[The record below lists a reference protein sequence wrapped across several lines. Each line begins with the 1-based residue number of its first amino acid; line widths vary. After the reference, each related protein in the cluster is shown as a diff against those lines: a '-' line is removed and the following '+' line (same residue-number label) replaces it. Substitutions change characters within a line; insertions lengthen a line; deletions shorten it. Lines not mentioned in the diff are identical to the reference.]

1 MSLLNNSNAIPT
13 KGGDYNL
20 ENSLRFRSSANAY
33 LSRTPATAGNR
44 QTLTYSCWFKL
55 GSTELHLLETGNVS
69 STLAGIV
76 SLTDG
81 TIRIQD
87 FVSSSQQY
95 KLITAQVFRDPSSWY
110 HLVFVLDTTNAIST
124 DRLRLYING
133 SRVTSFS
140 TEVYPA
146 LSYSGTLNTAE
157 VTSIGSRSYNLSAY
171 GDQYL
176 TEINFVD
183 GQALTASDFGETNE
197 TTGVWQPIEY
207 TSTYGTNGFYLPFND
222 ASSVAALGF
231 DNSGNSNNW
240 TPNNISVYG
249 GTSTSFSTVGT
260 TSWTAPAGVTSI
272 KYLVV
277 AGGGGGGSATTGVNM
292 GGGGGAGGLLQ
303 GTLEVTPGSS
313 YTVTIGSGG
322 AANTNGGDSVLG
334 TITATG
340 GGYGAR
346 NVVGS
351 TAPSNGG
358 SGGGASAYAS
368 NPGSGIAGQGFSGGT
383 SAGSNTAAGGGGSS
397 EVGGSVSGGTVG
409 GKGGDGTNLSISGS
423 SVTYAGGGG
432 GGAYSGET
440 GGAGGSGGGGAGGS
454 NATDGANAT
463 GYGSGGGGAG
473 QYGNTR
479 IGGSG
484 SSGIVVISYG
494 NSSTYDSMTDVP
506 TLTDEDTAN
515 YAVFNPLMPTSVS
528 NTTFTDGN
536 LKIVPGG
543 NQASY
548 YGLGTIGLKSG
559 KWYFESQGN
568 RAGTGTSFRIGFSK
582 NQGVANADIAIYN
595 ATGNYEIEGTTITG
609 KATYT
614 NGDIIGTAVD
624 LDSNT
629 IEFFKNNTS
638 QGSVSFSSGEWYPHA
653 RIYASSSYTTNN
665 IIFNFGQ
672 RPFAYTPPTGYLK
685 LNTFNLPDSSIVDG
699 SEHFVTALYTGTG
712 SSRSIDNTITDGSNP
727 QVETGDPIQFQ
738 PDLTWIKVRNSASYE
753 QMWFDSVRGATKYLR
768 SNGAST
774 EGTVA
779 NSLTSFDSNGFSL
792 GANGDVNGS
801 TFPIVAWNWKAGG
814 TAVSNTDGTNT
825 SAMVSANPTAGFSIV
840 SYTGN
845 GSSGATIGHGL
856 GVAPSMVIVKSINN
870 SPGYWMVYHSGMT
883 SASYWMPLN
892 LTSAQSAA
900 SAVWDNTAPTPNV
913 FTVGNDQSV
922 NLSAS
927 WDYVAY
933 CFADVEGYSKM
944 GSYTGNGSADGP
956 FVYTGFRPSYVMVK
970 RTAAAGNW
978 LVYDNK
984 RDAYN
989 PAPNILIPNSSS
1001 AESSGST
1008 TGIDMLSNG
1017 IKFRGTN
1024 AALNSS
1030 GSPYI
1035 YMAFAENPFK
1045 NSLAR

>member
-738 PDLTWIKVRNSASYE
+738 PDLTWIKVKNSASYE

-814 TAVSNTDGTNT
+814 TAVSNTAGTIT
-825 SAMVSANPTAGFSIV
+825 SSVSANPTAGFSV
-840 SYTGN
+840 VTY
-845 GSSGATIGHGL
+845 SGTNSASTIGHGL
-856 GVAPSMVIVKSINN
+856 GDAPKFIVVKTRSGTENWNI
-870 SPGYWMVYHSGMT
+870 YH
-883 SASYWMPLN
+883 ASLGNAGLLYLN
-892 LTSAQSAA
+892 LTNAAVNGVGTWNSTSPTSSVFSVTGNNLGVNQSGQ
-900 SAVWDNTAPTPNV
+900 T
-913 FTVGNDQSV
+913 
-922 NLSAS
+922 
-927 WDYVAY
+927 YVAY
-933 CFADVEGYSKM
+933 CFAEVEGFSKF
-944 GSYTGNGSADGP
+944 GSYTGNGSADGT
-956 FVYTGFRPSYVMVK
+956 FVYTGFRPAYVMIK
-970 RTAAAGNW
+970 RTNATNFW
-978 LVYDNK
+978 YIYDTK

-989 PAPNILIPNSSS
+989 VMHSTLYANISDGEATASVILDSV
-1001 AESSGST
+1001 
-1008 TGIDMLSNG
+1008 SNG
-1017 IKFRGTN
+1017 FKLRT
-1024 AALNSS
+1024 ALDGFNLS

>member
-13 KGGDYNL
+13 TGGGYNL
-20 ENSLRFRSSANAY
+20 EDSLRFRSSASAY
-33 LSRTPATAGNR
+33 LSRTPTVAGNR
-44 QTLTYSCWFKL
+44 KTWTWSSWVKR
-55 GSTELHLLETGNVS
+55 GDVSTATGRLLF
-69 STLAGIV
+69 A
-76 SLTDG
+76 G
-81 TIRIQD
+81 TISTNDTAIYFANNTLSFYTRT
-87 FVSSSQQY
+87 SSSLLGY
-95 KLITAQVFRDPSSWY
+95 LVSTPLYRDPSSWY
-110 HLVFVLDTTNAIST
+110 HIVVAYDST
-124 DRLRLYING
+124 QATASDRIKIYVNG
-133 SRVTSFS
+133 EQLTSFS
-140 TEVYPA
+140 TETYPA
-146 LSYSGTLNTAE
+146 INTDSHVNANGIVHNLGRGTNAAFYYD
-157 VTSIGSRSYNLSAY
+157 G
-171 GDQYL
+171 YL
-176 TEINFVD
+176 TEVNLID
-183 GQALTASDFGETNE
+183 GQALTEDDFGETNSD
-197 TTGVWQPIEY
+197 TGVWQPKKY
-207 TSTYGTNGFYLPFND
+207 TGTYGTNGFYLPFND

-303 GTLEVTPGSS
+303 GTLAVTPGNS

-515 YAVFNPLMPTSVS
+515 YCVMNPLDTTG
-528 NTTFTDGN
+528 NTLSEAN
-536 LKIVPGG
+536 LKIV
-543 NQASY
+543 ASASSSATR
-548 YGLGTIGLKSG
+548 GTISVSSG
-559 KWYFESQGN
+559 KWYWEVTFNGGTNNAVMIGISDATVPITSSNWQSTDGWYYYGFNGN
-568 RAGTGTSFRIGFSK
+568 
-582 NQGVANADIAIYN
+582 
-595 ATGNYEIEGTTITG
+595 
-609 KATYT
+609 TYT
-614 NGDIIGTAVD
+614 SPST
-624 LDSNT
+624 
-629 IEFFKNNTS
+629 
-638 QGSVSFSSGEWYPHA
+638 
-653 RIYASSSYTTNN
+653 YAYGASYTTNDVIGVALDSDAGTLTFYKNGVSQGVAFTGLTDKLLGPN
-665 IIFNFGQ
+665 IGAGGATQTVSLNFGQ
-672 RPFAYTPPTGYLK
+672 RPFAYTPPAGHLK

-712 SSRSIDNTITDGSNP
+712 SSRSIDNTITSSGG
-727 QVETGDPIQFQ
+727 VETGDPIQFQ

-768 SNGAST
+768 SNNDAA

-814 TAVSNTDGTNT
+814 TAVSNTAGTIGT
-825 SAMVSANPTAGFSIV
+825 SQVSANTTAGFSV
-840 SYTGN
+840 GTY
-845 GSSGATIGHGL
+845 SGDGTNANKTVGHGL
-856 GVAPSMVIVKSINN
+856 GVVPEMIIVKSRSEAARNWLI
-870 SPGYWMVYHSGMT
+870 WHKD
-883 SASYWMPLN
+883 LN
-892 LTSAQSAA
+892 DNDKAFLFNTDAA
-900 SAVWDNTAPTPNV
+900 ADNRFGPNAPTTTV
-913 FTVGNDQSV
+913 FGAYGGQGNRGTSTMV
-922 NLSAS
+922 FYAFAS
-927 WDYVAY
+927 
-933 CFADVEGYSKM
+933 VEGYSKF
-944 GSYTGNGSADGP
+944 GSYTGNGSTDGP
-956 FVYTGFRPSYVMVK
+956 FVYTGFRPAFVMVK
-970 RTAAAGNW
+970 TYSTAGNW
-978 LVYDNK
+978 FITDAARDPDNVATQ
-984 RDAYN
+984 RLFANLSNAED
-989 PAPNILIPNSSS
+989 SS
-1001 AESSGST
+1001 AL
-1008 TGIDMLSNG
+1008 IDLTSNG
-1017 IKFRGTN
+1017 FKLRMSS
-1024 AALNSS
+1024 ALNDSAN
-1030 GSPYI
+1030 YI

>member
-13 KGGDYNL
+13 TGGGYNL
-20 ENSLRFRSSANAY
+20 EDSLRFRSSASAY
-33 LSRTPATAGNR
+33 LSRTPTVAGNR
-44 QTLTYSCWFKL
+44 KTWTWSSWVKR
-55 GSTELHLLETGNVS
+55 GDVSTATGRLLF
-69 STLAGIV
+69 A
-76 SLTDG
+76 G
-81 TIRIQD
+81 TISTNDTAIYFANNTLSFYTRT
-87 FVSSSQQY
+87 SSSLLGY
-95 KLITAQVFRDPSSWY
+95 LVSTPLYRDPSSWY
-110 HLVFVLDTTNAIST
+110 HIVVAYDST
-124 DRLRLYING
+124 QATASDRIKIYVNG
-133 SRVTSFS
+133 EQLTSFS
-140 TEVYPA
+140 TETYPA
-146 LSYSGTLNTAE
+146 INTDSHVNANGIVHNLGRGTNAAFYYD
-157 VTSIGSRSYNLSAY
+157 G
-171 GDQYL
+171 YL
-176 TEINFVD
+176 TEVNLID
-183 GQALTASDFGETNE
+183 GQALTEDDFGETNSD
-197 TTGVWQPIEY
+197 TGVWQPKKY
-207 TSTYGTNGFYLPFND
+207 TGTYGTNGFYLPFND

-303 GTLEVTPGSS
+303 GTLAVTPGNS

-515 YAVFNPLMPTSVS
+515 YCVMNPLDTTG
-528 NTTFTDGN
+528 NTLSEAN
-536 LKIVPGG
+536 LKIV
-543 NQASY
+543 ASASSSATR
-548 YGLGTIGLKSG
+548 GTISVSSG
-559 KWYFESQGN
+559 KWYWEVTFNGGTNNAVMIGISDATVPITSSNWQSTDGWYYYGFNGN
-568 RAGTGTSFRIGFSK
+568 
-582 NQGVANADIAIYN
+582 
-595 ATGNYEIEGTTITG
+595 
-609 KATYT
+609 TYT
-614 NGDIIGTAVD
+614 SPST
-624 LDSNT
+624 
-629 IEFFKNNTS
+629 
-638 QGSVSFSSGEWYPHA
+638 
-653 RIYASSSYTTNN
+653 YAYGASYTTNDVIGVALDSDAGTLTFYKNGVSQGVAFTGLTDKLLGPN
-665 IIFNFGQ
+665 IGAGGATQTVSLNFGQ
-672 RPFAYTPPTGYLK
+672 RPFAYTPPAGHLK

-768 SNGAST
+768 SNSDAA

-814 TAVSNTDGTNT
+814 TAVSNTAGTIGT
-825 SAMVSANPTAGFSIV
+825 SQVSANTTAGFSV
-840 SYTGN
+840 GTY
-845 GSSGATIGHGL
+845 SGDGTNANKTVGHGL
-856 GVAPSMVIVKSINN
+856 GVVPEMIIVKSRSEAARNWLI
-870 SPGYWMVYHSGMT
+870 WHKD
-883 SASYWMPLN
+883 LN
-892 LTSAQSAA
+892 DNDKAFLFNTDAA
-900 SAVWDNTAPTPNV
+900 ADNRFGPNAPTTTV
-913 FTVGNDQSV
+913 FGAYGGQGNRGTSTMV
-922 NLSAS
+922 FYAFAS
-927 WDYVAY
+927 
-933 CFADVEGYSKM
+933 VEGYSKF
-944 GSYTGNGSADGP
+944 GSYTGNGSTDGP
-956 FVYTGFRPSYVMVK
+956 FVYTGFRPAFVMVK
-970 RTAAAGNW
+970 TYSTAGNW
-978 LVYDNK
+978 FITDAARDPDNVATQ
-984 RDAYN
+984 RLFANLSNAED
-989 PAPNILIPNSSS
+989 SS
-1001 AESSGST
+1001 AL
-1008 TGIDMLSNG
+1008 IDLTSNG
-1017 IKFRGTN
+1017 FKLRMSS
-1024 AALNSS
+1024 ALNDSAN
-1030 GSPYI
+1030 YI

>member
-1 MSLLNNSNAIPT
+1 MGANGAS
-13 KGGDYNL
+13 GDYNL
-20 ENSLRFRSSANAY
+20 ENSLRFRSSASAY
-33 LSRTPATAGNR
+33 LSRTPTVAGNR
-44 QTLTYSCWFKL
+44 KTWTWSAWVKLGTLTGTRTLF
-55 GSTELHLLETGNVS
+55 GASTGGYTNGYFNLFVNGNNVVEYDVTTLSDS
-69 STLAGIV
+69 SDRV
-76 SLTDG
+76 
-81 TIRIQD
+81 IR
-87 FVSSSQQY
+87 ST
-95 KLITAQVFRDPSSWY
+95 TAVLRDPSAWY
-110 HLVFVLDTTNAIST
+110 HIVLKYDVTQATDTN
-124 DRLRLYING
+124 RVLLYVNG
-133 SRVTSFS
+133 ESVIFT
-140 TEVYPA
+140 TAGAGTYPA
-146 LSYSGTLNTAE
+146 LNTDGP
-157 VTSIGSRSYNLSAY
+157 VNSTIQHQLGIRNVDNDRYY
-171 GDQYL
+171 DGYL
-176 TEINFVD
+176 TEVNFVD
-183 GQALTASDFGETNE
+183 GQALTPSDFGEYNE
-197 TTGVWQPIEY
+197 DTGVWQPIKY
-207 TSTYGTNGFYLPFND
+207 TGTYGTNGFYLPFND

-303 GTLEVTPGSS
+303 GTLAVTPGNS

-515 YAVFNPLMPTSVS
+515 YATFNPLETVRYGTMS
-528 NTTFTDGN
+528 DGN
-536 LKIVPGG
+536 LRVTATTTDLTDYATIFVPSGKYYVEFNLITRGSTDNTGTGKGPVYSVVNTAKTVLSGMNPNGTNQVTGG
-543 NQASY
+543 AFGSPTADGNI
-548 YGLGTIGLKSG
+548 IGLALNHDVG
-559 KWYFESQGN
+559 EVEYFINNVSQG
-568 RAGTGTSFRIGFSK
+568 T
-582 NQGVANADIAIYN
+582 Q
-595 ATGNYEIEGTTITG
+595 
-609 KATYT
+609 TYT
-614 NGDIIGTAVD
+614 STDSVTFKIGTRSNPTTPQVAV
-624 LDSNT
+624 
-629 IEFFKNNTS
+629 
-638 QGSVSFSSGEWYPHA
+638 
-653 RIYASSSYTTNN
+653 
-665 IIFNFGQ
+665 NFGQ
-672 RPFAYTPPTGYLK
+672 RPFTYTPPTGYLK

-699 SEHFVTALYTGTG
+699 SEHFGVGLWTGTG
-712 SSRSIDNTITDGSNP
+712 SVTAPNIPSVTNLKFKPEFLWSKSRS
-727 QVETGDPIQFQ
+727 
-738 PDLTWIKVRNSASYE
+738 
-753 QMWFDSVRGATKYLR
+753 
-768 SNGAST
+768 
-774 EGTVA
+774 TVA
-779 NSLTSFDSNGFSL
+779 NNYLYDIVRSPGDSPNKFIGSNTTDGTQTFNAFTLADTGFTLATTNAFFNQAS
-792 GANGDVNGS
+792 A
-801 TFPIVAWNWKAGG
+801 TYVAWNWKAGG
-814 TAVSNTDGTNT
+814 TAVPNTAGTLA
-825 SAMVSANPTAGFSIV
+825 SQVSANTTAGFSIV
-840 SYTGN
+840 TFTGTQTN
-845 GSSGATIGHGL
+845 QTVGHGL
-856 GVAPSMVIVKSINN
+856 GVPPEIIITKPTVVQNWVVGATSIGWTKYLHLNLTN
-870 SPGYWMVYHSGMT
+870 AEGT
-883 SASYWMPLN
+883 SASPWN
-892 LTSAQSAA
+892 
-900 SAVWDNTAPTPNV
+900 NTAPTSYV
-913 FTVGNDQSV
+913 YSVGIAPDTN
-922 NLSAS
+922 NNGNTM
-927 WDYVAY
+927 VAY
-933 CFADVEGYSKM
+933 CFASVEGYSKI

-956 FVYTGFRPSYVMVK
+956 FVYTGFKPAFIMFRSTSLCNWVIVDSARSTYNVMDDS
-970 RTAAAGNW
+970 
-978 LVYDNK
+978 LY
-984 RDAYN
+984 
-989 PAPNILIPNSSS
+989 PNTNGTEI
-1001 AESSGST
+1001 T
-1008 TGIDMLSNG
+1008 TITDVDFLSNG
-1017 IKFRGTN
+1017 FKWRANLPNETN
-1024 AALNSS
+1024 AS
-1030 GSPYI
+1030 GQTYI